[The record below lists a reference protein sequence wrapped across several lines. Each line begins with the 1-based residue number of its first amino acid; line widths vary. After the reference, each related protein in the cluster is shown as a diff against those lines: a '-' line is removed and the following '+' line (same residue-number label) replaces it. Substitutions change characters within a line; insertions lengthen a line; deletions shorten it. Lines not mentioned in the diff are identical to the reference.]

1 MPMIA
6 LPSRSLTE
14 AISPTSTPA
23 MFTVW
28 PWPGVTACA
37 VDISA
42 SSSKN
47 SLPAI
52 GTQPGSASRC
62 LPRITVDT
70 AAATI
75 SSPMIARKSSR
86 CLRIAVL
93 TWSAPSSWPSRTG

>member
-37 VDISA
+37 VVISA
-42 SSSKN
+42 SSSKK
-47 SLPAI
+47 SWPRI
-52 GTQPGSASRC
+52 GTPAGSASRC
-62 LPRITVDT
+62 L
-70 AAATI
+70 
-75 SSPMIARKSSR
+75 SR
-86 CLRIAVL
+86 M
-93 TWSAPSSWPSRTG
+93 